1 MDPYQILGVSSA
13 ASDDDVKKAYRQQC
27 KRYHPDLHPDDPSA
41 EEKFKQVQAA
51 YEQVMKMRQGGGASS
66 GYGGGYGGYQQRNP
80 YSNGYGYGSRQQQN
94 DPFGFGGFNG
104 FFYGPFGF
112 GYTTGGNRGSSY
124 GYGGAYGPS
133 SAQDNTVELQAA
145 RNYINARRYR
155 EALNAL
161 SGVAESARTARW
173 YYYSALANWGLGNSI
188 TALQHAQR
196 ACQMEPGNGE
206 YQQLLSRLQS
216 GGQTYQN
223 ASQSYSTPG
232 LSVGR
237 LCLSFWLL
245 NLLCRCFCGF
255 W

>member
-1 MDPYQILGVSSA
+1 MDPYQILGVSST

-51 YEQVMKMRQGGGASS
+51 YEQVMKMRQGGGSSS
-66 GYGGGYGGYQQRNP
+66 GYGG
-80 YSNGYGYGSRQQQN
+80 
-94 DPFGFGGFNG
+94 
-104 FFYGPFGF
+104 
-112 GYTTGGNRGSSY
+112 SY

-133 SAQDNTVELQAA
+133 SAQDTTVELQAA

-196 ACQMEPGNGE
+196 ACQMEPGNSE

-216 GGQTYQN
+216 GGQTYQS
-223 ASQSYSTPG
+223 ASRSYSTPG

-245 NLLCRCFCGF
+245 NLLFRCFCGF